1 MGEKLMVL
9 TRKCHVALVKLIHR
23 INYWQLIL
31 LLSLPVFVLG
41 IVGSPRFNDG
51 VWHLK
56 CVRAW
61 CELGGRPVQIAS
73 KNNFS
78 IYHEESPLWYFI
90 NSVAC
95 IITGG
100 YSYYSV
106 QVIQTLLFA
115 IILFLVYILTKT
127 FAGGYHAKLAILLA
141 GMTPILPV
149 CAVLTFIDLLCAV
162 MILLAVFLL
171 VKRQF
176 WWCALT
182 LAGLWYSKRTGMVMI
197 PLFFIMLTVI
207 CFMEYSSNKLR
218 ALFTVLGCGVIII
231 ALIVPDIFFR
241 AEKFGSDDMIV
252 RELAKLSNIAGYH
265 VNLRPP
271 PLPPPSD
278 GVVIKYLNEKN
289 AAIPELVNYYY
300 AASNRPAAVIPLPN
314 FIQWFGFAV
323 PLLFVLMLWQFI
335 SRRFCRYE
343 LWRRYS
349 ILAIPFLIFF
359 LLWFIFARRYGRYLV
374 VIFPIATVLLSLTC
388 NFRRRHLL
396 FCTVCLIVFVQY
408 LAMVIFV
415 AKAAP
420 LDSDIIQ
427 VISYLKA
434 QPVPGKIFWE
444 EWELASYYIPGTDA
458 TWTHEI
464 FSSNAIV
471 KNLLANKIKMVVVAK
486 RFNYNFSGAIY
497 DKGWPHHIL
506 TAFELTPGVE
516 KVVDNPQYS
525 IYRLN

>member
-1 MGEKLMVL
+1 MVFAG
-9 TRKCHVALVKLIHR
+9 KCHVVLVKLIHHVK
-23 INYWQLIL
+23 YWQLIL
-31 LLSLPVFVLG
+31 LLSLPVLVLG
-41 IVGSPRFNDG
+41 VIGSARFNDG

-61 CELGGRPVQIAS
+61 CELGGRPIQIAS

-90 NSVAC
+90 NFVAC

-100 YSYYSV
+100 YSYYTV
-106 QVIQTLLFA
+106 QIIQTLLFA

-127 FAGGYHAKLAILLA
+127 FASGYHAKLAVLLA

-162 MILLAVFLL
+162 IILLAVLLL

-182 LAGLWYSKRTGMVMI
+182 LAGLWYSKRTGMVLI

-207 CFMEYSSNKLR
+207 CFVEYRSKKLR
-218 ALFTVLGCGVIII
+218 ALLTVLGCGVIII
-231 ALIVPDIFFR
+231 ALVFPDIIFR

-252 RELAKLSNIAGYH
+252 RELAKISNIAGYH
-265 VNLRPP
+265 VNLHPP
-271 PLPPPSD
+271 PLSPPSD
-278 GVVIKYLNEKN
+278 GVVIKYVNEKDV
-289 AAIPELVNYYY
+289 AIPELVNYYY
-300 AASNRPAAVIPLPN
+300 AASNRPAALIPLPN

-323 PLLFVLMLWQFI
+323 PLLFILMLWQLI
-335 SRRFCRYE
+335 QSRFCRHE
-343 LWRRYS
+343 LWRRYNV
-349 ILAIPFLIFF
+349 LAIPLLVFF
-359 LLWFIFARRYGRYLV
+359 LLWFMFARRYGRYLV

-388 NFRRRHLL
+388 NFRRCRWL
-396 FCTVCLIVFVQY
+396 FCVVSVIVLVQY
-408 LAMVIFV
+408 LSMVTFV
-415 AKAAP
+415 AKTAP
-420 LDSDIIQ
+420 LDSNIIQ

-434 QPVPGKIFWE
+434 QPVSGKIFWE

-471 KNLLANKIKMVVVAK
+471 KNLLANNIKTVVVAK

-497 DKGWPHHIL
+497 DKGWPYHIL
-506 TAFELTPGVE
+506 AAFERTSGVD

-525 IYRLN
+525 IYRLR